1 MSEMETRPEIQ
12 DIKLFLGGI
21 YNFSK
26 IGLKS
31 QVKMG
36 FTCASK
42 LPALRRDIQQ
52 KDTWES

>member
-1 MSEMETRPEIQ
+1 MSEMETRPEIK

-42 LPALRRDIQQ
+42 LPALRRDI
-52 KDTWES
+52 